1 MEVENK
7 QEKTDEMTAACAS
20 APAAAKKKKS
30 VKEVLLFFLVSAGTG
45 LIGIGT
51 FTLLS
56 KLNPFVQDAGI
67 AFDLW
72 LFFSEMLSVVLTCTF
87 SFLLNKRYTFSF
99 RSVKGGLLLYLLY
112 YALTTPLGGIMI
124 VALIKRGW
132 QPILAKL
139 LKMVINFVLDYLY
152 CKLIIFKGK
161 KIKEG

>member
-1 MEVENK
+1 MRIG
-7 QEKTDEMTAACAS
+7 ACGG
-20 APAAAKKKKS
+20 KKKKS

-112 YALTTPLGGIMI
+112 YAVTTPLGGSHDSRADKERMAADI
-124 VALIKRGW
+124 
-132 QPILAKL
+132 
-139 LKMVINFVLDYLY
+139 
-152 CKLIIFKGK
+152 GK
-161 KIKEG
+161 AAENGNKFCA

>member
-7 QEKTDEMTAACAS
+7 QEKPDETTAACAS
-20 APAAAKKKKS
+20 APAAKKKKS

-124 VALIKRGW
+124 VALKERMAADI
-132 QPILAKL
+132 
-139 LKMVINFVLDYLY
+139 
-152 CKLIIFKGK
+152 GK
-161 KIKEG
+161 AAENGNKFCA

>member
-7 QEKTDEMTAACAS
+7 QEKTDETTAACAS

-87 SFLLNKRYTFSF
+87 SFCSTSVILSVSGASREGCCFICFIT
-99 RSVKGGLLLYLLY
+99 RS
-112 YALTTPLGGIMI
+112 PL
-124 VALIKRGW
+124 RS
-132 QPILAKL
+132 
-139 LKMVINFVLDYLY
+139 
-152 CKLIIFKGK
+152 
-161 KIKEG
+161 EES

>member
-1 MEVENK
+1 MELDNK
-7 QEKTDEMTAACAS
+7 QEKNYGTTATDVIEQAAG
-20 APAAAKKKKS
+20 KKRKS

-56 KLNPFVQDAGI
+56 KFNPFEQSAGI
-67 AFDLW
+67 SFDLW
-72 LFFSEMLSVVLTCTF
+72 LFCSEMLSVVLTCTF

-99 RSVKGGLLLYLLY
+99 KSVKGGLLLYLAY
-112 YALTTPLGGIMI
+112 YVITTPLGGIMI
-124 VALIKRGW
+124 VALIKNGW
-132 QPILAKL
+132 LPILAKL

-161 KIKEG
+161 KIKQG

>member
-7 QEKTDEMTAACAS
+7 QEKTDETTAACAS

-87 SFLLNKRYTFSF
+87 SFFAQQALYFQFQERQGRAAALSALLRSHHSARGSHDSRADKERMAADIGKAAENGNKFC
-99 RSVKGGLLLYLLY
+99 
-112 YALTTPLGGIMI
+112 A
-124 VALIKRGW
+124 
-132 QPILAKL
+132 
-139 LKMVINFVLDYLY
+139 
-152 CKLIIFKGK
+152 
-161 KIKEG
+161 

>member
-7 QEKTDEMTAACAS
+7 QEKTDETTAACAS
-20 APAAAKKKKS
+20 APAAAKKKNPS
-30 VKEVLLFFLVSAGTG
+30 RRFCCFSGQRGYGAYRHRDVYAAVKAQPLRAGRG
-45 LIGIGT
+45 DCFRPLA
-51 FTLLS
+51 
-56 KLNPFVQDAGI
+56 V
-67 AFDLW
+67 
-72 LFFSEMLSVVLTCTF
+72 FSEMLSVVLTCTF

-161 KIKEG
+161 K

>member
-1 MEVENK
+1 M
-7 QEKTDEMTAACAS
+7 
-20 APAAAKKKKS
+20 
-30 VKEVLLFFLVSAGTG
+30 
-45 LIGIGT
+45 
-51 FTLLS
+51 
-56 KLNPFVQDAGI
+56 QDAGI

-112 YALTTPLGGIMI
+112 YAVTTPLGGIMI